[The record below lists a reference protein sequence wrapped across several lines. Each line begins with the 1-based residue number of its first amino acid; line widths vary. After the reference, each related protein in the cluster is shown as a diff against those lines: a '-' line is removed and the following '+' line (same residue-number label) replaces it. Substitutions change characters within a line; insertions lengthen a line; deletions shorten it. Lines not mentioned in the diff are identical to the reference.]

1 MTWDE
6 PEEDC
11 DLPNPSGCEV
21 DSNDTDSDDI
31 EKNNNYKQGY
41 RPIPSG
47 PSSSKQST
55 TKLPPID

>member
-1 MTWDE
+1 VTWGE

-11 DLPNPSGCEV
+11 DLPNPAGREV

-31 EKNNNYKQGY
+31 EKNNNYKQRMNEGY

-47 PSSSKQST
+47 PPPSKQR
-55 TKLPPID
+55 